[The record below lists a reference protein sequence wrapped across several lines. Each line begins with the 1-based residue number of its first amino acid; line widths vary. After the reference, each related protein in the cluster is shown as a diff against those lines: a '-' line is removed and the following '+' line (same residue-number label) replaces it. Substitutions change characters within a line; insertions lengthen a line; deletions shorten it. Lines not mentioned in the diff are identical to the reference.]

1 MDAGNQIESSRRF
14 LLLKRRDIDSR
25 YELQNPWRFGLTS
38 YFTFFLLSEPS
49 PKFHLVHCWMTR
61 AGLSMRGSNEFMQDA
76 ALSGDMPCLAA
87 RPQRDELLLQRA
99 HGLEPRPR
107 PRQLI
112 VDQPVDVAAVGIRMS
127 DEIEQPLDL
136 GQRHV
141 ERPAVPDKGQ
151 PLQVRGAIGA
161 VAVA

>member
-1 MDAGNQIESSRRF
+1 MARTRLSVRRTDEF
-14 LLLKRRDIDSR
+14 L
-25 YELQNPWRFGLTS
+25 
-38 YFTFFLLSEPS
+38 
-49 PKFHLVHCWMTR
+49 
-61 AGLSMRGSNEFMQDA
+61 QDA
-76 ALSGDMPCLAA
+76 ALGGDMPCLAA

-136 GQRHV
+136 GQRHI
-141 ERPAVPDKGQ
+141 ERPAVADKGQ
-151 PLQVRGAIGA
+151 PLQVRGAISA
-161 VAVA
+161 VAVG